1 MKNVIFKVKPAYA
14 VATFNAT
21 FGTIVLLFVLSSD
34 HTGSNHCQRSF
45 AGEDSMLLS
54 FSEAWIQPKIRSSSV
69 VLLYFYICSITGPKS
84 GPKMCRKVAQK
95 RVEKWPKNV

>member
-45 AGEDSMLLS
+45 AGEDSKLLS
-54 FSEAWIQPKIRSSSV
+54 FSEAWILPFPA
-69 VLLYFYICSITGPKS
+69 YFSLFLSFQYS
-84 GPKMCRKVAQK
+84 
-95 RVEKWPKNV
+95 

>member
-45 AGEDSMLLS
+45 AGEDSKLLS

-84 GPKMCRKVAQK
+84 GPKTCRKVAQ
-95 RVEKWPKNV
+95 NMQN